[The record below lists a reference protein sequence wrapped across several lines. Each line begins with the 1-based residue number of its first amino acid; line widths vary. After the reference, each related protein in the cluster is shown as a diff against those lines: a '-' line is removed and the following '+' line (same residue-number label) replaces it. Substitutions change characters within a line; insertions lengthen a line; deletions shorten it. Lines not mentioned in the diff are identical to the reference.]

1 MTEIPVERTVVDM
14 TTGRIIEKGTAT
26 FALLAPRKDLC
37 QTCAR
42 DHPDDQPHDA
52 TALYYQYAFYGAN
65 GRWPNWQD
73 AMAHC
78 TTEIKQSWTDAL
90 TKMGVDVEGGGLRP
104 AVAQMQTDD
113 REDAQNA

>member
-1 MTEIPVERTVVDM
+1 MTDIPIERTAVDM
-14 TTGRIIEKGTAT
+14 TTGRIIEKRTAT

-42 DHPDDQPHDA
+42 HHPDDQPHDA
-52 TALYYQYAFYGAN
+52 TALYYQYAFYGEN

-78 TTEIKQSWTDAL
+78 GPDIKESWTAAL
-90 TKMGVDVEGGGLRP
+90 TKMGVDVAGGGVRP
-104 AVAQMQTDD
+104 ATSQV
-113 REDAQNA
+113 QNND